1 MKSILDILVTSPC
14 IKMQLRNGKTISSD
28 KKDSLVG
35 AIQSRLKLIG
45 QVPVDETPSRIAGA
59 HEIFSIIFA
68 NIDYIM
74 TDEFSPEQKFVQTVY
89 NKTFEMAD
97 QAHYS
102 SELYITENKP
112 RNSHT
117 FRRQVEE
124 FCGLLSQVQ
133 AAIDDRRRP
142 SIKPSQWCEDPG
154 CSCYTYL

>member
-1 MKSILDILVTSPC
+1 
-14 IKMQLRNGKTISSD
+14 MQLRNGKTISSD

-45 QVPVDETPSRIAGA
+45 QVSMNETPSRIAAA
-59 HEIFSIIFA
+59 HEIFSIILD

-97 QAHYS
+97 EAYYS
-102 SELYITENKP
+102 SQAYIETKKP
-112 RNSHT
+112 RNSRVI
-117 FRRQVEE
+117 RREVEE
-124 FCGLLSQVQ
+124 FCCLLSQVQ
-133 AAIDDRRRP
+133 AAIDDRRRA